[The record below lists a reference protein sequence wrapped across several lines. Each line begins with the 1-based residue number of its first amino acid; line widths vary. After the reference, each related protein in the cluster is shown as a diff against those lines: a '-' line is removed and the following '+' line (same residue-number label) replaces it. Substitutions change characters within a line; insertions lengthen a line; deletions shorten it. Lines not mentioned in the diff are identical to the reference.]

1 MKRLITLLI
10 AILTMLFGGV
20 RSAEEQPVTVSKPP
34 VATEAAPAEHEIV
47 ETEPSA
53 GEPTEKETSE
63 PAIVVE
69 TAEPHITPPPTE
81 ETEKEAELPMPDEL
95 TVIEDDPAP
104 DTNIPLPSFQQ
115 TEQETEM
122 IEETTVTTEPPVTTE
137 QQEETLPTP
146 APTTDE
152 PVTVI
157 TEETRQTPPEKEE
170 TETPTDD
177 TAPVF
182 IDPCQ
187 GGLNPFDDDT
197 PTEIDDHSSDEF
209 IGEDDDRPGEG
220 IHF

>member
-1 MKRLITLLI
+1 MKRLIAILI

-20 RSAEEQPVTVSKPP
+20 KSAEEQPTAVTEPP
-34 VATEAAPAEHEIV
+34 VVTEATQTEPEIV
-47 ETEPSA
+47 ETESTA
-53 GEPTEKETSE
+53 GEPTEKEICE
-63 PAIVVE
+63 PMTE
-69 TAEPHITPPPTE
+69 TEAAEPDITPLPTE

-137 QQEETLPTP
+137 QPEAIPPTP
-146 APTTDE
+146 VPE
-152 PVTVI
+152 
-157 TEETRQTPPEKEE
+157 TEEPEQKPTEKE
-170 TETPTDD
+170 TEKEVDDAPPTNGN
-177 TAPVF
+177 APVF
-182 IDPCQ
+182 VDPCQ
-187 GGLNPFDDDT
+187 GGPNPFDDDT

-209 IGEDDDRPGEG
+209 IGEGDDRPGEG